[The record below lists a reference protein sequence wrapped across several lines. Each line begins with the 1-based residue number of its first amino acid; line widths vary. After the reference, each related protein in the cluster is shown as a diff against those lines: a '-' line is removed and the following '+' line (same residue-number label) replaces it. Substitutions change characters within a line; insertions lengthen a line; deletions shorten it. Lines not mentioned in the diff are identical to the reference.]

1 MKTYTVVAGVNGCGK
16 SSLTGVL
23 RTDTVM
29 NRFGKR
35 FEDLLHS
42 IVLAVSFAALVV
54 LVLTSKK
61 YKPESEIFQWPALK
75 K

>member
-1 MKTYTVVAGVNGCGK
+1 MEE
-16 SSLTGVL
+16 SLL
-23 RTDTVM
+23 RIENRVKKGGHNINTDTVM

-61 YKPESEIFQWPALK
+61 YKPES
-75 K
+75 